1 MRHLRPSIQTALML
15 ISFFEFMFL
24 AMIDKFEIEFLSRYI
39 TIAGTLA
46 LNIYVLVKY
55 GRLFK

>member
-24 AMIDKFEIEFLSRYI
+24 AVIDNFEIEFLSRYI
-39 TIAGTLA
+39 TIAGTLV

-55 GRLFK
+55 GRFIK

>member
-1 MRHLRPSIQTALML
+1 MRHLRPSIESALIL

-24 AMIDKFEIEFLSRYI
+24 AMIDNFEIEFLSQYI

>member
-1 MRHLRPSIQTALML
+1 MRHLRPSIESALIL

-24 AMIDKFEIEFLSRYI
+24 AMIDNFEIEFLSGSL

>member
-1 MRHLRPSIQTALML
+1 MRHLRPSIESALIL

-24 AMIDKFEIEFLSRYI
+24 AMIDNFEIEFLSRYI
-39 TIAGTLA
+39 TITGTLA

>member
-24 AMIDKFEIEFLSRYI
+24 AMIDNFEIELMSRYI
-39 TIAGTLA
+39 AIAGSFA
-46 LNIYVLVKY
+46 LNVYVLVKY

>member
-24 AMIDKFEIEFLSRYI
+24 AMIDNFEIEFLFRYL
-39 TIAGTLA
+39 TIAGMLT
-46 LNIYVLVKY
+46 LNICILVKY
-55 GRLFK
+55 GRFIK